1 MRTILV
7 FCAHSDDEAISMGGS
22 IAKYVS
28 ENIKVIKI
36 VFSSGEKSSPHLRE
50 DYVKK
55 ERSKETDIACSYIGI
70 CESINLNLK
79 DTMLKKEIERS
90 FVAKRVRELIMLN
103 RPEKIFIPSA
113 KDPHPDHRAVN
124 KCVMNVI
131 NSMKKH
137 YSVYAYEVW
146 NIIDET
152 HPQMYVD
159 ISDFMDK
166 KMEYIKIFK
175 SQRMYMFAL
184 YFPAWIRAFYYGRK
198 NHSKYAE
205 RFYKL
210 K

>member
-7 FCAHSDDEAISMGGS
+7 FCAHSDDEAIGMAGT

-28 ENIKVIKI
+28 EKVKVIKV

-55 ERSKETDIACSYIGI
+55 ERSKETDKACNFIGI
-70 CESINLNLK
+70 CDNINLGLK
-79 DTMLKKEIERS
+79 DAMLKTEINKS
-90 FVAKRVRELIMLN
+90 FVEKRVKELIMLN

-124 KCVMNVI
+124 RSVMGVV

-152 HPQMYVD
+152 HPQIYVD
-159 ISDFMDK
+159 ISEFMNK
-166 KMEYIKIFK
+166 KMEYIRMFK
-175 SQRMYMFAL
+175 SQWVYMFTL

-198 NHSKYAE
+198 NNSKYAE

>member
-1 MRTILV
+1 MCSFL
-7 FCAHSDDEAISMGGS
+7 ADDEAIGMAGT

-28 ENIKVIKI
+28 ERGKVIKV

-113 KDPHPDHRAVN
+113 KDPHPDHRAVFYALEKALNGRVRKPKIFTFMIWGLFNPNDSATFYVRTDDYFEDKIKALQVFKTQKLIVALFYLPMFIRDRLGGIRN
-124 KCVMNVI
+124 KC
-131 NSMKKH
+131 
-137 YSVYAYEVW
+137 
-146 NIIDET
+146 
-152 HPQMYVD
+152 
-159 ISDFMDK
+159 
-166 KMEYIKIFK
+166 
-175 SQRMYMFAL
+175 
-184 YFPAWIRAFYYGRK
+184 
-198 NHSKYAE
+198 KYAE
-205 RFYKL
+205 TFYVENA
-210 K
+210 